1 MIKKTSIVNI
11 NLIILLTMFSLLST
25 SCIKKNESKPI
36 NYSSIENEYVGAF
49 DTFYKYIKTLNENK
63 LSNEKMAE
71 LFNIN
76 FSMIIG
82 NPTLNLSSLPEIVG
96 VYNDI
101 RNNTYSFICDPY
113 DFNELKLAKLSYLPL
128 TKKSVNIGLLDVF
141 LCSENRIP
149 SYKMA
154 FIYNLIYDDSKE
166 KWLMNALTE
175 VNPKYYPTDWRQ
187 VEIRDSFRYNGENDV
202 NEIEPLLASELMK
215 GNKSID

>member
-1 MIKKTSIVNI
+1 MKKLVMLFLFI
-11 NLIILLTMFSLLST
+11 SLLST
-25 SCIKKNESKPI
+25 SCIKKNESKTT
-36 NYSSIENEYVGAF
+36 NYSSIENEYLGAF

-154 FIYNLIYDDSKE
+154 FIYNLIYDESKE

-187 VEIRDSFRYNGENDV
+187 VEIRDYFRYNGENEV
-202 NEIEPLLASELMK
+202 NEIKPLLASELMK
-215 GNKSID
+215 GNKNSD